1 MVAVAAPERHP
12 DADSR
17 VGVSAT
23 PTLSVQVKPE
33 QAWALA
39 PLIAGQPAYRA
50 GRWVRGKFQYPGTPQ
65 KLTAAPPREPAAV
78 LIHDAAG
85 RVTTLCLDLDTS
97 KATQAVVDADAER
110 LGTLLASCGLRY
122 VEDLSPSG
130 GRHLYVPLA
139 EPVDGAE
146 ARELVAAL
154 ARTAPSMDAS
164 PHQNP
169 STGCIR
175 VPGALHKRGGHQQL
189 VTPLSSAYDILR
201 RRNTTEDVDRLRRAL
216 APELRRNRQEAA
228 LRAKATAAPR
238 QPQNASAPRLCTPAG
253 GWQSPLRT
261 IAQTGLFDT
270 ARYRTPSEARM
281 AVLNHFAA
289 CGWSLE
295 QVRGELAGQFRGLA
309 ALYQSPAQLARLLE
323 TEWAKALEFTAS
335 SRGKTTAPKS
345 DTSPTEPT
353 GGGLSAAAIHQL
365 VNDLENVLYAVL
377 DARFQKYGREGLGL
391 RFLLRAVLAYMRT
404 METNTLDVGCRTFA
418 LALGQHHS
426 TVARLLRRL
435 AQLSD
440 GMVTKIAD
448 ARHRNAD
455 VYLIELPQRYRGL
468 ARDLSWRQGKI
479 HAIRPVFRVL
489 GPAAAL
495 AYEAIERSRLSP
507 TTREVAQH
515 ARIGASTAERALGE
529 MSALGMIH
537 RDQDKRWHIT
547 HTTSLTQLAQRLGAD
562 QDVAAQLTLHRAQR
576 RQWHDWLDRNNPDH
590 QLAEADLYD
599 PEMDEYWPPPEADD
613 PRAFWSAAVA

>member
-1 MVAVAAPERHP
+1 MVAVAAPERHLH
-12 DADSR
+12 ADST

-23 PTLSVQVKPE
+23 VQPSPQVTPE

-50 GRWVRGKFQYPGTPQ
+50 GQWVRGKFQYPGTPR
-65 KLTAAPPREPAAV
+65 KLTAVPPGMPAAV

-97 KATQAVVDADAER
+97 KAAQAVVDADAER
-110 LGTLLASCGLRY
+110 LGALLASCGLRY
-122 VEDLSPSG
+122 VEDFSPAG

-139 EPVDGAE
+139 DPMDGTDAG
-146 ARELVAAL
+146 ELVAAL

-189 VTPLSSAYDILR
+189 ITPLWAAYDILK
-201 RRNTTEDVDRLRRAL
+201 RRNTAGDVDRLRRAL

-228 LRAKATAAPR
+228 LRAKTKAAPLLLPPER
-238 QPQNASAPRLCTPAG
+238 GDRSCTPGA
-253 GWQSPLRT
+253 GWQSPLRR

-289 CGWSLE
+289 CGWTLE
-295 QVRGELAGQFRGLA
+295 QVRGELSGQFQGLA
-309 ALYQSPAQLARLLE
+309 SLYQSRAQLARLLE
-323 TEWAKALEFTAS
+323 PEWTKALEFTAS
-335 SRGKTTAPKS
+335 RQGKKYTPKS
-345 DTSPTEPT
+345 DTSPTKPT
-353 GGGLSAAAIHQL
+353 GGAPSAPAIHQL

-377 DARFQKYGREGLGL
+377 DVRFQKYGREGIGL

-455 VYLIELPQRYRGL
+455 VYLIELPEQYREL

-479 HAIRPVFRVL
+479 HAVRAVFRAL

-495 AYEAIERSRLSP
+495 AYEAIERGRVSP
-507 TTREVAQH
+507 TVKEVAQH
-515 ARIGASTAERALGE
+515 ARIGVSTAERALAE

-547 HTTSLTQLAQRLGAD
+547 HTMNLTQLAQRLGAD
-562 QDVAAQLTLHRAQR
+562 QDVAAQLRLHRLQR
-576 RQWHDWLDRNNPDH
+576 AAWHAWLDRYNYAE
-590 QLAEADLYD
+590 QFTEADLHD
-599 PEMDEYWPPPEADD
+599 PEADEYWIPPDDEALL
-613 PRAFWSAAVA
+613 RTLWRSAG